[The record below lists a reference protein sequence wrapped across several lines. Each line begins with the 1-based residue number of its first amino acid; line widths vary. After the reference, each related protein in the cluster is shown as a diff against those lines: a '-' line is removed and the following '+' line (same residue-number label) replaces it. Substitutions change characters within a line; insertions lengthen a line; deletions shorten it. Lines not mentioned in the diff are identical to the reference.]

1 MKIKRRTVWTLLC
14 LFCALFWILI
24 FSFFNHALAADQHH
38 KKSRSYGDVPP
49 EKLVQKIKR
58 LDLTEQQRKFLESV
72 LQNEGAR
79 DEKK

>member
-38 KKSRSYGDVPP
+38 KKNPSYGDVPT
-49 EKLVQKIKR
+49 EKLFHEIKR